1 MCRDRMAPEVID
13 LLSSPEVR
21 PQKPPRPA
29 PRPSAPKAPPRAVNI
44 DEDDFMDVDDIFAGV
59 TKNSTARAT
68 VLTHSPKRSND
79 VIKNDKPQRHKDG
92 NDYLFL
98 ADDFDTTGDLDFDI
112 SRNSR
117 TSPQPAAK
125 ASASRSMTRTTSA
138 ALPAKPSGSGLKRW
152 HSVADPIQHTSS
164 PVGVDDDD
172 PFASSPPLPRSNK
185 GKEPQRSGLSKD
197 TTANK
202 RSNTAPIN
210 VFDLTSDFSD
220 CSPAQP
226 RKNKGKQKAEWDPI
240 SSSMPEA
247 STAAHD
253 RRAFSSSPPKAAK
266 RKVDV
271 IELDDSNSEDD
282 FPELDKIRTDGLR
295 LSRSLSESPRNLKRS
310 KTATASS
317 STKRPATKTQEE
329 KDLEKRRKAQ
339 AREVET
345 ERKRLEKERSKKEK
359 ADQKE
364 KDKAL
369 AEVNKVRVNK
379 TDAQVEMIVDL
390 PQSFDVGL
398 NAQVVELLNEHNIA
412 HSTWNSPVDKAVRW
426 RRKVDRKFNE
436 EKEYFEPIPLR
447 IVQEKHALVVVQA
460 KEFVQLATNKDG
472 GGLGEHVLK
481 MKVAFPDSEIIYL
494 LEGID
499 QWFRKNK
506 TARNRQFQN
515 AARNDANTAAA
526 QGRSKKTT
534 HEIVDEEVIEDALL
548 SLQVDHRVMIHKTG
562 APVETA
568 QWITVFTQHISTI
581 PYRKRRDDISKD
593 AGFSVESGQVKTG
606 ENARETYILMLQE
619 IARVTTPMAI
629 CIAEA
634 FPTVTDL
641 VRCLERDGPL
651 ALENLRK
658 STNSN
663 GHITDQRIGQAVSRR
678 LFKIFTG
685 RDPSSNEV

>member
-1 MCRDRMAPEVID
+1 MAPEVID
-13 LLSSPEVR
+13 LLSSPEVQ
-21 PQKPPRPA
+21 PQRLPRPA
-29 PRPSAPKAPPRAVNI
+29 QRHTGPTAQPRAIGLDGDEFQDIDDVLGGVNNKP
-44 DEDDFMDVDDIFAGV
+44 
-59 TKNSTARAT
+59 TTRAAISKK
-68 VLTHSPKRSND
+68 SPKKSND

-98 ADDFDTTGDLDFDI
+98 ADDFDTTGDLDFDLP
-112 SRNSR
+112 RNSKASPRTTAR
-117 TSPQPAAK
+117 TSTN
-125 ASASRSMTRTTSA
+125 RSMARTSSA
-138 ALPAKPSGSGLKRW
+138 VLPAKPSGSGLKRW
-152 HSVADPIQHTSS
+152 HSIADPIQHTSS
-164 PVGVDDDD
+164 PVDLGDDD
-172 PFASSPPLPRSNK
+172 PFDSSPPPAKSNK
-185 GKEPQRSGLSKD
+185 GKEPQRSGLSED
-197 TTANK
+197 MTANK
-202 RSNTAPIN
+202 RTNTATTN

-220 CSPAQP
+220 YSPAP
-226 RKNKGKQKAEWDPI
+226 TRKNKGKQKANWDPI
-240 SSSMPEA
+240 SSSMPETN
-247 STAAHD
+247 TAAND
-253 RRAFSSSPPKAAK
+253 RRAFSSSPAKAAK
-266 RKVDV
+266 RKMGV
-271 IELDDSNSEDD
+271 IELEDSDSDDL
-282 FPELDKIRTDGLR
+282 PELSKIRTDGPR

-310 KTATASS
+310 KTTSTGS
-317 STKRPATKTQEE
+317 STKRPAPKTQEE
-329 KDLEKRRKAQ
+329 KDLEKRRKTQ
-339 AREVET
+339 AREVEN
-345 ERKRLEKERSKKEK
+345 ERKRLEKERAKREK
-359 ADQKE
+359 AVQKE
-364 KDKAL
+364 RDKAL
-369 AEVNKVRVNK
+369 AEVNKIRVNK
-379 TDAQVEMIVDL
+379 ADAQVEMIVDI

-398 NAQVVELLNEHNIA
+398 NAQVVELLNEHSIA
-412 HSTWNSPVDKAVRW
+412 HSTWDSPVDKAVRW

-481 MKVAFPDSEIIYL
+481 MRVAFPDSDIIYL

-526 QGRSKKTT
+526 QGRSKKAT

-548 SLQVDHRVMIHKTG
+548 SLQVDHGVMIHKTG

-581 PYRKRRDDISKD
+581 PYRKRRDEISRD

-619 IARVTTPMAI
+619 IARVTTSMAI

-641 VRCLERDGPL
+641 VRGLERDGAR
-651 ALENLRK
+651 ALENIRK

-663 GHITDQRIGQAVSRR
+663 GHITDQRIGQSVSRR

-685 RDPSSNEV
+685 RDPFSNEV